1 MFINGH
7 ATFARMCYNID
18 MRFVNTAGIHKPF
31 YRPLCRSTFFV
42 LFPLRCVSDILVD
55 KIVYTIIDWG

>member
-18 MRFVNTAGIHKPF
+18 MSFVNTAGIHKPF

-55 KIVYTIIDWG
+55 IF